1 MFSFTV
7 SIIIITCLIS
17 ISGFSN
23 PRIIDDLIFWPPAI
37 SNRKQYYRFVSCGL
51 IHADYMHLA
60 FNMLTLFFFGRE
72 MEDRYRHDLGL
83 PRYIFFVL
91 YLTALVVS
99 VLPSYF
105 RHRQDYNYRSLGAS
119 GAVCAVL
126 FSFILLEP
134 WQTIYVFFIPVPAII
149 YALLFLGYSVYA
161 SQRGGGYIN
170 HDAHFY
176 GAIFGILFTILAS
189 PAVVNIFIR
198 KLQHPHFYF

>member
-91 YLTALVVS
+91 YLSALIVS

-105 RHRQDYNYRSLGAS
+105 RHRHDYNYRSLGAS
-119 GAVCAVL
+119 GA
-126 FSFILLEP
+126 
-134 WQTIYVFFIPVPAII
+134 
-149 YALLFLGYSVYA
+149 
-161 SQRGGGYIN
+161 
-170 HDAHFY
+170 
-176 GAIFGILFTILAS
+176 
-189 PAVVNIFIR
+189 
-198 KLQHPHFYF
+198 